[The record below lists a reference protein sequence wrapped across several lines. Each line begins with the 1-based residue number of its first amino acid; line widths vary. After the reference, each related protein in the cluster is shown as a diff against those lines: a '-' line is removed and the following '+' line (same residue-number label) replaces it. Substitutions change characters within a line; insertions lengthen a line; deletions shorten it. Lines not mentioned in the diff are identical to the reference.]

1 MFLGRHNHNLD
12 TKGRLA
18 LPARYRDKLSEGVVI
33 TRGFDPCL
41 LVYPLDTWMPLA
53 ERVAGLSISDPDVR
67 KLRRMLFADAVDVQL
82 DGQGRVLV
90 PAELREYA
98 SIERE
103 AVVVGVHTFIEVWSP
118 TMWESQSA
126 NLDRD
131 GSTIAER
138 LADLI

>member
-12 TKGRLA
+12 AKGRLA

-41 LVYPLDTWMPLA
+41 LVYPLDAWMPLA

-67 KLRRMLFADAVDVQL
+67 KLRRMLFADAVDAQL
-82 DGQGRVLV
+82 DGQGRVIV

-103 AVVVGVHTFIEVWSP
+103 AVVVGVHTFIEIWSP
-118 TMWESQSA
+118 ATWAAQSA
-126 NLDRD
+126 NIDQD

>member
-12 TKGRLA
+12 AKGRLA
-18 LPARYRDKLSEGVVI
+18 LPARFRDKLAEGVVI

-41 LVYPLDTWMPLA
+41 LVYPLAAWMPLA
-53 ERVAGLSISDPDVR
+53 ERVASLSISDPDVR
-67 KLRRMLFADAVDVQL
+67 NLRRMLFAEAVDVQL
-82 DGQGRVLV
+82 DGQGRVLI

-103 AVVVGVHTFIEVWSP
+103 AVVVGVHTFMEIWTPS
-118 TMWESQSA
+118 TWQHQSA

-131 GSTIAER
+131 GASIAER

>member
-12 TKGRLA
+12 AKGRLA
-18 LPARYRDKLSEGVVI
+18 LPARFRDPLVEGVVV

-41 LVYPLDTWMPLA
+41 LVYPLDAWMPLA
-53 ERVAGLSISDPDVR
+53 ERVAVLSISDPDVR

-82 DGQGRVLV
+82 DGQGRVLI
-90 PAELREYA
+90 PSELRAYA

-103 AVVVGVHTFIEVWSP
+103 AVVVGVHTFIEIWTP
-118 TMWESQSA
+118 ETWQAQAEYIE
-126 NLDRD
+126 RD
-131 GSTIAER
+131 GVTIAER